1 MPTAKDIM
9 TADVITTTSNQSI
22 KELSELFVKHRIN
35 GVPVVD
41 GNGEVIGVVTQGD
54 LIEQQKNLHIPTV
67 IALFDAVLFIES
79 AKKFEEEAKK
89 LTGKTVNDIYH
100 RNPITVTPSTEVN
113 EVATLMAEKD
123 VHTVPVVSGGKLV
136 GIIGKIDVIKGIE

>member
-67 IALFDAVLFIES
+67 IALFDAVLFMES

-89 LTGKTVNDIYH
+89 LAGKTVDDIYH

>member
-22 KELSELFVKHRIN
+22 KELSELFVKHKIN

-67 IALFDAVLFIES
+67 IALFDAVLFMES

-89 LTGKTVNDIYH
+89 LTGKTVDDIYH